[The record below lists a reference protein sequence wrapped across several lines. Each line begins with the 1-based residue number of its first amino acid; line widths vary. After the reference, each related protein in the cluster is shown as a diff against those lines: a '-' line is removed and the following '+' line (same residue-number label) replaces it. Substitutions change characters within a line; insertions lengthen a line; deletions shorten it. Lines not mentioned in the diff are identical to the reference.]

1 MIGQDQHAQPA
12 PAARDLALDDPRD
25 ALELAERGEHL
36 LLQPGACAQIE
47 LPALDQPVGVQDRAH
62 PGAELR
68 PEELLGAHRKAQ
80 RALGLLLSAE
90 RQTAR
95 GQQQTHP
102 FLLRLRTERLGKR
115 EHGREIVGVFQQL
128 FALRLRIRSE
138 GRPQH
143 FRQDP
148 FRADLRGCGLRAR
161 LILGEHLALVR
172 AGVVEIDI
180 VLMRAERLLRHQLGH
195 EDLRV
200 DGAAHA
206 DIALPL
212 GRAAV
217 IGRRRGQRDHGDLAF
232 ERIKESFQRFLPFA
246 AQMMRLVEADRADPQ
261 LLYGICPL
269 RRAVRVRL
277 RSHVQ
282 RLIGDR
288 ADRGFFV
295 KRFGE
300 VILQRFALR
309 QEQLAE
315 ALAPLPPYGHGGGE
329 DQRRHART
337 ADELEA
343 QHGLAAARRG
353 HDVDPPVGKILVRS
367 VEDLLLITAEDAAEG
382 DAGKDVFHAFSPF
395 PEK

>member
-1 MIGQDQHAQPA
+1 
-12 PAARDLALDDPRD
+12 
-25 ALELAERGEHL
+25 
-36 LLQPGACAQIE
+36 
-47 LPALDQPVGVQDRAH
+47 
-62 PGAELR
+62 
-68 PEELLGAHRKAQ
+68 
-80 RALGLLLSAE
+80 
-90 RQTAR
+90 
-95 GQQQTHP
+95 
-102 FLLRLRTERLGKR
+102 
-115 EHGREIVGVFQQL
+115 
-128 FALRLRIRSE
+128 
-138 GRPQH
+138 
-143 FRQDP
+143 
-148 FRADLRGCGLRAR
+148 
-161 LILGEHLALVR
+161 
-172 AGVVEIDI
+172 
-180 VLMRAERLLRHQLGH
+180 MRAERLLRHQLGY

-246 AQMMRLVEADRADPQ
+246 AQMMRLVETDRADPQ

-315 ALAPLPPYGHGGGE
+315 ALAPLPPYGDGGGE
-329 DQRRHART
+329 DQRRHTRA
-337 ADELEA
+337 ADELET
-343 QHGLAAARRG
+343 QHGLSAARRG
-353 HDVDPPVGKILVRS
+353 HDMDPPVREVLIGP
-367 VEDLLLITAEDAAEG
+367 VEDLLLITAEAAAEG

-395 PEK
+395 PYQSVFLMPSYHFPRRITRAGKRKAPSFRMALLLACAEPNGVSKEYLALSRPVDTDQTNRL